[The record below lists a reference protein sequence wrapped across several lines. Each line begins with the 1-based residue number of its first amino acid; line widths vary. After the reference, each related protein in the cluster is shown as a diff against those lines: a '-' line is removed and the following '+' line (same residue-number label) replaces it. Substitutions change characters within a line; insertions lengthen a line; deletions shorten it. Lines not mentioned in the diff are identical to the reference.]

1 MSSYVIS
8 KIDAEG
14 LLMANRVLRVL
25 NLEDNAIKH
34 SKIARVIKRIGEAN
48 IDWVRNLEDGME
60 LIESFLQ

>member
-1 MSSYVIS
+1 
-8 KIDAEG
+8 
-14 LLMANRVLRVL
+14 MANRVLRVL